1 MMQTDPD
8 IIALGYEPDL
18 KPIDPYE
25 MLIGPFYARREP
37 EGDYS
42 YAFRIG
48 AQHTN
53 VNEIAHGGM
62 LMSFADS
69 VVANAAF
76 AANDGMPA
84 VTLSMNTTFLAPG
97 RIGDLVETRPRLV
110 RRTREIIFVDADFQA
125 GGETVLSVKSLWKV
139 IRLRKAQAAV

>member
-1 MMQTDPD
+1 MQTDPD

-18 KPIDPYE
+18 SPVDPYE
-25 MLIGPFYARREP
+25 VLIGPFYARPEP

-42 YAFRIG
+42 YAFRVG
-48 AQHTN
+48 EQHTN

-97 RIGDLVETRPRLV
+97 RIGDLVECRPRLV
-110 RRTREIIFVDADFQA
+110 RKTREIIFVDADFQA
-125 GGETVLSVKSLWKV
+125 RGEVLLTVKSLWKV

>member
-1 MMQTDPD
+1 MQTDPD
-8 IIALGYEPDL
+8 IIALGYEADL
-18 KPIDPYE
+18 TPVDPYE
-25 MLIGPFYARREP
+25 VLIGPFYARREA

-42 YAFRIG
+42 YAFRVG
-48 AQHTN
+48 EQHTN

-97 RIGDLVETRPRLV
+97 RIGDLVECRPRLV

-125 GGETVLSVKSLWKV
+125 SGTTLLTVKSLWKV